1 MRFSLRK
8 NIFDHRDIICFSF
21 FNNSSTFFMIN
32 IYSDKHQS
40 ALQYLKNTKTHID
53 NVLAIVGDFNIRNSD
68 WDSFYPFHLTHSNSL
83 IEVADSFD
91 LKLLSSTHQISTYY
105 FDNLNNVNS
114 IIDLI
119 FLRLNSIEID
129 NYSILPKS
137 QHPSDYAPLT
147 VDIFI
152 MEEFIQEKQHT
163 IIRNSKEKN
172 LSLNL

>member
-1 MRFSLRK
+1 ME
-8 NIFDHRDIICFSF
+8 
-21 FNNSSTFFMIN
+21 
-32 IYSDKHQS
+32 
-40 ALQYLKNTKTHID
+40 
-53 NVLAIVGDFNIRNSD
+53 DFNIRNSD

-163 IIRNSKEKN
+163 IIRNSKEKKFVSKLMN
-172 LSLNL
+172 TIENIDTSSIPDKKTFEAAVQEYTRISGSI